1 VTAPRLK
8 VGAQALAVGLVVALL
23 ALLVWKLVHD
33 EGSGIPSALARG
45 EQPPAPAFTLPR
57 LDQEG
62 TLSLADLRGQAV
74 VINFW
79 ASWCAPC
86 KEEAPVLEAAWR
98 EHRDDGL
105 VVLGVDFNDLRSD
118 ALAFMREVG
127 MTYPVVYDRDGELVA
142 KYGATGVPET
152 FFVDRRGRLVG
163 KRIAGAVNAR
173 DEFRRD
179 FEEGLRLALGS

>member
-1 VTAPRLK
+1 MAARAKL
-8 VGAQALAVGLVVALL
+8 GAQALAVGLVVALL
-23 ALLVWKLVHD
+23 ALLVWKLVTD
-33 EGSGIPSALARG
+33 EGSEIPGALARG
-45 EQPPAPAFTLPR
+45 EQPLAPAFTLPR
-57 LDQEG
+57 LDAEG
-62 TLSLADLRGQAV
+62 TLSLADLRGKAV

-79 ASWCAPC
+79 ASWCDPC

-98 EHRDDGL
+98 EHRDEGL
-105 VVLGVDFNDLRSD
+105 VVLGVDFNDLRGD
-118 ALAFMREVG
+118 AHRFVERYG

-173 DEFRRD
+173 EEFMRD
-179 FEEGLRLALGS
+179 FEEGVRLALGS